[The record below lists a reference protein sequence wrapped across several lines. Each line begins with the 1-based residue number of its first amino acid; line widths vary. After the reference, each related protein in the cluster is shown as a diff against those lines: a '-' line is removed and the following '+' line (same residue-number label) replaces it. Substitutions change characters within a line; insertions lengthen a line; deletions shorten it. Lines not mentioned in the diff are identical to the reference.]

1 MSHNKQFSSRTFLKF
16 VFPWLVETTWFPLET
31 SRKGFEVNIGERC
44 FKDTPPPPVVHH
56 QDVCAKKM
64 TTFAQVFN
72 IGKQPAAAANEF

>member
-1 MSHNKQFSSRTFLKF
+1 MEMSHNKQFSSRTFLKF

-44 FKDTPPPPVVHH
+44 FKDTPPPPRRLC
-56 QDVCAKKM
+56 QKM